1 MEERLRSELVKS
13 NDAIIQKQVDE
24 VSAHMHS
31 QFKEKLKEVKA
42 KHKSHLELQL
52 QKQQDRHNK
61 SLAKQGQALRLQM
74 QEEFAASFKEYE
86 GQVLE
91 EHVQELD
98 QLREQVLALQTQLE
112 QAVEIAEKNMEHK
125 YEMRLELVRKMHN
138 DELHAHQQ
146 ASELRQRQL
155 EDQALEFIRERK

>member
-98 QLREQVLALQTQLE
+98 QLREQVLAL
-112 QAVEIAEKNMEHK
+112 
-125 YEMRLELVRKMHN
+125 
-138 DELHAHQQ
+138 
-146 ASELRQRQL
+146 
-155 EDQALEFIRERK
+155 